1 MSTLS
6 SLYAKEGPSVF
17 ARLHAATGA
26 NQKYLY
32 QIATG
37 VRKPSPDLA
46 RRLVEADSSLTLE
59 GLLFGGDTP
68 KEPANV

>member
-6 SLYAKEGPSVF
+6 ELYAKEGPALFS
-17 ARLHAATGA
+17 RLHEATGA

-37 VRKPSPDLA
+37 VRKPSPELA
-46 RRLVEADSSLTLE
+46 RRLMTADSSLTLE
-59 GLLFGGDTP
+59 GLLFGGNTT
-68 KEPANV
+68 KEPSHA

>member
-17 ARLHAATGA
+17 ARLHNATGA

-37 VRKPSPDLA
+37 VRKPSADLA
-46 RRLVEADSSLTLE
+46 RRLVEADPSLTLE
-59 GLLFGGDTP
+59 GLLFGETTP
-68 KEPANV
+68 KEPTNV